1 MEGCAGR
8 WVAAASL
15 GAMSQLR
22 RRTREDREAAEE
34 LFSPAATRSTVSRG
48 RVQHEEPDA
57 DRTAFEVDRDRILH
71 SKAFRRLKHKT
82 QVFMQPEGDHY
93 VTRLTHALQVTQVAR
108 SLAVGLGLN
117 EALAEAIALGHDVG
131 HSPFGHT
138 GEDALSPYF
147 EGGWHHAAQGVRIYE
162 VLDPANLTW
171 EVRDGIRAH
180 TWRIEPA
187 PATAEALCVRF
198 ADRIAYLSHDAEDAV
213 RAGILRPD
221 DFPNTVLDVLGP
233 PTGRWIGTMIDAV
246 LEYSAATGT
255 IAMRPDC
262 FEIMG
267 ELRAFM
273 FARVYTAARHQ
284 DEHDAAVLVIRR
296 LVDHLLAHPDELP
309 ATYRD
314 NDAELVMQVADYVAG
329 MTDRFALN
337 SYERLFGERP
347 AALSGR
353 PE

>member
-1 MEGCAGR
+1 MDAL
-8 WVAAASL
+8 S
-15 GAMSQLR
+15 R
-22 RRTREDREAAEE
+22 RSRTVREAAEDR
-34 LFSPAATRSTVSRG
+34 FSPAATRSTATRG
-48 RVQHEEPDA
+48 RATAEPLDP

-82 QVFMQPEGDHY
+82 QVFMVPDGDHF

-108 SLAVGLGLN
+108 ALATGLGLN

-147 EGGWHHAAQGVRIYE
+147 DGGWHHASQGVRIYE

-180 TWRIEPA
+180 TWRIEPG
-187 PATAEALCVRF
+187 PATPEGHCVRF
-198 ADRIAYLSHDAEDAV
+198 ADRIAYLSHDAQDAV
-213 RAGILRPD
+213 RAGVLRPD
-221 DFPNTVLDVLGP
+221 DFPRAVLDALGP
-233 PTGRWIGTMIDAV
+233 PSGRWIGEMITAV
-246 LEYSAATGT
+246 LDHSPAAGAV
-255 IAMRPDC
+255 AMRPDC

-273 FARVYTAARHQ
+273 FSRVYTAARHQ
-284 DEHDAAVLVIRR
+284 DENDAAVRVIRR
-296 LVDHLLAHPDELP
+296 LVDHHLEHPDRLP
-309 ATYRD
+309 STYRETGA
-314 NDAELVMQVADYVAG
+314 DAVTQVADYVAG
-329 MTDRFALN
+329 MTDRFALTT
-337 SYERLFGERP
+337 YERLFGERP
-347 AALSGR
+347 AALSSR

>member
-1 MEGCAGR
+1 MAD
-8 WVAAASL
+8 
-15 GAMSQLR
+15 LR
-22 RRTREDREAAEE
+22 RRTRADREAAEE
-34 LFSPAATRSTVSRG
+34 HLSPAATRSTASRG
-48 RVQHEEPDA
+48 RAVDEPADP

-82 QVFMQPEGDHY
+82 QVFMVPDGDHY

-108 SLAVGLGLN
+108 SLAGGLGLN
-117 EALAEAIALGHDVG
+117 EPLAEAIALGHDVG

-147 EGGWHHAAQGVRIYE
+147 EGGWHHAAQGVRIYDA
-162 VLDPANLTW
+162 LDPANLTW

-187 PATAEALCVRF
+187 PTTPESHCVRF

-213 RAGILRPD
+213 RAGILRD
-221 DFPNTVLDVLGP
+221 GDFPPGVLDALGP
-233 PTGRWIGTMIDAV
+233 PSGRWIGEMIAAV
-246 LEYSAATGT
+246 LDYSPQAGT
-255 IAMRPDC
+255 VAMRPDM

-284 DEHDAAVLVIRR
+284 DEHDAAIEVIRR
-296 LVDHLLAHPDELP
+296 LVDFHLEWPDWLP
-309 ATYRD
+309 PTYRD
-314 NDAELVMQVADYVAG
+314 NDADLVTQVADYVSG
-329 MTDRFALN
+329 MTDRFALKT
-337 SYERLFGERP
+337 YHQLFGQQP

-353 PE
+353 TE